1 MADYLKIEIVD
12 EADNILITSQ
22 DVRFDQDRMIIFG
35 KNFDYINHEIRVTIK
50 GYTEDGITIMEGIVK
65 LSTNLQ
71 VNIEGLNIKENLER
85 RESVKSKAKIYT
97 NVVKTVST
105 GKNKRIMNIL
115 SPIKTIDIS
124 MGGLCFVSRT
134 PFFLNQI
141 VYVDLNE
148 VFQGMVLPAKILR
161 KNRVRDGEYR
171 YKYGCQFQRIMSN
184 QERALCEY
192 AFKMQIINK
201 QKKEGEL

>member
-1 MADYLKIEIVD
+1 
-12 EADNILITSQ
+12 
-22 DVRFDQDRMIIFG
+22 
-35 KNFDYINHEIRVTIK
+35 
-50 GYTEDGITIMEGIVK
+50 
-65 LSTNLQ
+65 
-71 VNIEGLNIKENLER
+71 
-85 RESVKSKAKIYT
+85 
-97 NVVKTVST
+97 
-105 GKNKRIMNIL
+105 
-115 SPIKTIDIS
+115 

-171 YKYGCQFQRIMSN
+171 FKYGCQFQTIMSN